1 MEILWNGIHVNEMNH
16 VLKSAMK
23 EEQDQGSPK
32 SHQKL
37 DDAIIIQ
44 IASSKH

>member
-1 MEILWNGIHVNEMNH
+1 MNH
-16 VLKSAMK
+16 VSKSAMK

-37 DDAIIIQ
+37 DDATTIQ
-44 IASSKH
+44 IAPSKH